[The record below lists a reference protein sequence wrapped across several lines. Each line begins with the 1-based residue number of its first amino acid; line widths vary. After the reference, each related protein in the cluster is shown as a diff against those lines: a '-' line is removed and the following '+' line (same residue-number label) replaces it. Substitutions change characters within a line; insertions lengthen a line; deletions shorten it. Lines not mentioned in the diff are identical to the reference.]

1 MNPRPPACE
10 PGEAFI
16 FFEVKRYS
24 AKVKEQIT
32 TNKKIYCIDNGF
44 VYAKGFKTTEERGR
58 LYENLAAIELKRR
71 ASEDSF
77 EFYYWK
83 NVQQEEIDFV
93 IVKHGKIAA
102 LMQVSVDVSENM
114 TKEREVRA
122 LLKGSKEL
130 KCTNLIVL
138 TEDYE
143 SEEEVSW
150 FGITEHVQFVPLWKW
165 LTGTDSV

>member
-1 MNPRPPACE
+1 M
-10 PGEAFI
+10 
-16 FFEVKRYS
+16 
-24 AKVKEQIT
+24 
-32 TNKKIYCIDNGF
+32 
-44 VYAKGFKTTEERGR
+44 
-58 LYENLAAIELKRR
+58 
-71 ASEDSF
+71 
-77 EFYYWK
+77 
-83 NVQQEEIDFV
+83 QQEEIDFV

-102 LMQVSVDVSENM
+102 LMQVSADVAENR
-114 TKEREVRA
+114 TKEREIRA